1 METCKNFNTI
11 YSTDI
16 NEIKAQLLNFES
28 YIFIHT
34 SSGYRYTYNCTIDIL
49 PGQEHCNL
57 TLVDTFSYDFIYYF
71 NITLEDACIC
81 IQHHNLSPVT
91 IGFRYK

>member
-34 SSGYRYTYNCTIDIL
+34 SSDYRYTYNCTIDIL
-49 PGQEHCNL
+49 SE
-57 TLVDTFSYDFIYYF
+57 
-71 NITLEDACIC
+71 
-81 IQHHNLSPVT
+81 T
-91 IGFRYK
+91 IDKFV

>member
-49 PGQEHCNL
+49 PGREHCNL

-91 IGFRYK
+91 IGFRYN

>member
-28 YIFIHT
+28 YILK
-34 SSGYRYTYNCTIDIL
+34 N
-49 PGQEHCNL
+49 
-57 TLVDTFSYDFIYYF
+57 SY
-71 NITLEDACIC
+71 L
-81 IQHHNLSPVT
+81 
-91 IGFRYK
+91 

>member
-1 METCKNFNTI
+1 MKGMINMETCKNFNTI

-34 SSGYRYTYNCTIDIL
+34 SSDYRYTYNCTIDIL
-49 PGQEHCNL
+49 SE
-57 TLVDTFSYDFIYYF
+57 
-71 NITLEDACIC
+71 
-81 IQHHNLSPVT
+81 T
-91 IGFRYK
+91 IDKFV